1 MKVEILLS
9 MVFMLLIDM
18 NTEHGSREAVFKFQ
32 FWTSMNYLMPFP
44 LRMQCQTICAYVT
57 VALFI
62 CRSGPFYAH
71 CCRCMEVI

>member
-32 FWTSMNYLMPFP
+32 F
-44 LRMQCQTICAYVT
+44 
-57 VALFI
+57 
-62 CRSGPFYAH
+62 
-71 CCRCMEVI
+71 